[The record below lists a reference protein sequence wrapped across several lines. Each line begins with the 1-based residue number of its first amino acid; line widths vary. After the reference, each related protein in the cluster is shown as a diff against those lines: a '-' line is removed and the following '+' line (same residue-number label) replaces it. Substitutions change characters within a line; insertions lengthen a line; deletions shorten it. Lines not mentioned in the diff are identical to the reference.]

1 MLTAPPKSGGLFSL
15 LHLRGGIGVGS
26 IKRGGWLRWLRPGSS
41 GMNGEK
47 GGLSGEPGA
56 DENGV
61 PTGEGIPQHVAIIMD
76 GNGRWAKA
84 RGLPRIAGHHNGMKT
99 IKRITKAADRIG
111 VKVLTLYAF
120 STENWKRPKA
130 EVEFLMKLPQ
140 EFLALELQE
149 LVDNNVQVRMM
160 GSKEHLPTSTIAAVE
175 EAVRRT
181 KSNTGLILN
190 FALNY
195 GSRGEMIEAVRDLAR
210 EAAAGTLDPEAIDEK
225 RFGGQ
230 LLSCDLPDP
239 DLLIRTSGELR
250 LSNFML
256 WQLAYSEFWF
266 TEVYWPAFS
275 DEHFYAAIREY
286 QRRGRRYGGL

>member
-1 MLTAPPKSGGLFSL
+1 MSMFG
-15 LHLRGGIGVGS
+15 
-26 IKRGGWLRWLRPGSS
+26 RWLRKLRIGIFSES
-41 GMNGEK
+41 DIQSLQVKTEI
-47 GGLSGEPGA
+47 E
-56 DENGV
+56 
-61 PTGEGIPQHVAIIMD
+61 PTGDNIPQHVAIIMD

-84 RGLPRIAGHHNGMKT
+84 RGLPRIAGHHNGMKAV
-99 IKRITKAADRIG
+99 KRITKAADRVG

-140 EFLALELQE
+140 EFLSLELDE

-160 GSKEHLPTSTIAAVE
+160 GERDLLPDHTLAAVE

-181 KSNTGLILN
+181 QHNTGLILN

-195 GSRGEMIEAVRDLAR
+195 GSRNEMVEAAKELAR
-210 EAAAGTLDPEAIDEK
+210 QAVAGKVVPDEIEEADFERL
-225 RFGGQ
+225 
-230 LLSCDLPDP
+230 LLSSGLPDP

-266 TEVYWPAFS
+266 TDVYWPEFS
-275 DEHFYAAIREY
+275 EDHLFDAIREY
-286 QRRGRRYGGL
+286 QRRARRYGGL